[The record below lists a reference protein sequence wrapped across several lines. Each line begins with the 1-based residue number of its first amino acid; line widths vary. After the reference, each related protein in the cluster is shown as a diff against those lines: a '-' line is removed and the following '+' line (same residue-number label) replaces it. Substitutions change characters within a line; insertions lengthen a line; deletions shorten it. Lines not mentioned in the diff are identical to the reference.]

1 MPAKQFVHACAVVL
15 TMVLTA
21 GTLLAQTTFST
32 IRGTVTDQTGA
43 VVPGVEVNVTEV
55 TTNLSRTVQSSAEG
69 NFEVPNLKVGTYR
82 LTGELSGFK
91 TFVADNITL
100 DSAQLRRIDVVLEI
114 GETTQEIVV
123 EAGAEVISTEGGS
136 IIAGFENKIYDDIPL
151 VDTYPGPLSMLATLP
166 GVQGDGWVVSM
177 AGQKNLQIT
186 QMYDGV
192 QNDRTGPQGANVNL
206 YEEVQVVTV
215 NNTADQ
221 SRVASYNT
229 IAKSGNNQF
238 HGELYYKHVNS
249 ALNAREYF
257 DPTRIPFL
265 FHEWLAEGS
274 GPVIKDK
281 TFIYGAYFSERF
293 PAGSYKRANVPS
305 MQMRQGDFSQFSN
318 AIMDPLTGEPFPNNR
333 IPSER
338 LNPTSLKTQD
348 LYIPEPNLGDANTL
362 TNNFGFNFPWP
373 SDKFQTDMFQ
383 FRVDHNLSQKNS
395 IFFRY
400 NSNRVP
406 YVLARQLPAFSW
418 TRRRSYSK
426 AVISDT
432 HIFSPSL
439 VNNFTFGWNGNYMFD
454 GDTVDGHTPPKGDDA
469 ISSIGL
475 QGVNPKGLSEQGFP
489 RMDIAG
495 LSRLR
500 TIDGGLRDD
509 HFDFSWADT
518 MTWTHGNHVTKMGF
532 QLYKYN
538 DFEALAREGTYGRFN
553 FNGKFT
559 GNAFGDFLL
568 GMPLW
573 SRRLDVLIPRE
584 MESVELGLYFMDTYK
599 ATQNLTLDYGLRWDY
614 FGSDTIKDGLQYNW
628 DSASGNVIIP
638 SGTESQV
645 SPLYPNTINLVTG
658 DVVPSPSV
666 SNFRPRIGIAY
677 RLSDS
682 LVLRGGYGVFTER
695 LGYFSRVQK
704 TGPFEI
710 SETYFNDVVDGQPL
724 FTFPNPFPADVSDA
738 STPSQSV
745 VGYPMNTSHASIHQ
759 FNVSIE
765 KEVKDIGLRAS
776 YVGTRSRGLN
786 YSVNINKPA
795 PGLTPFTA
803 ARRPFSQF
811 INTNLVR
818 NDGSSNYNSLQLQAK
833 KRAGLITFDAHY
845 TLASNLHN
853 WLNTQNPYDVTSHW
867 SNDNFIA
874 RHRAVFTTQTE
885 LPFGQGRRYLPDAPV
900 AVDAFIG
907 GWVVTSVSYFQ
918 TGPHFSPS
926 FTGSDP
932 SNTNTFGGLPDRV
945 CDGNITNRTV
955 ERWFDPSCFAVPPPG
970 RFGNSAPNVLVSPG
984 MNVHH
989 LSLAKRFNIGERVGI
1004 IYTIAASNIFNH
1016 PHFLAPRTNISTP
1029 NAGELFNGIQDW
1041 RAEKH
1046 ASRKFQMKLR
1056 IEW

>member
-1 MPAKQFVHACAVVL
+1 M
-15 TMVLTA
+15 
-21 GTLLAQTTFST
+21 
-32 IRGTVTDQTGA
+32 
-43 VVPGVEVNVTEV
+43 
-55 TTNLSRTVQSSAEG
+55 
-69 NFEVPNLKVGTYR
+69 
-82 LTGELSGFK
+82 
-91 TFVADNITL
+91 
-100 DSAQLRRIDVVLEI
+100 
-114 GETTQEIVV
+114 
-123 EAGAEVISTEGGS
+123 
-136 IIAGFENKIYDDIPL
+136 
-151 VDTYPGPLSMLATLP
+151 
-166 GVQGDGWVVSM
+166 
-177 AGQKNLQIT
+177 
-186 QMYDGV
+186 
-192 QNDRTGPQGANVNL
+192 
-206 YEEVQVVTV
+206 
-215 NNTADQ
+215 
-221 SRVASYNT
+221 ASYNT
-229 IAKSGNNQF
+229 IAKSGSNQF

-293 PAGSYKRANVPS
+293 PAGSYKRANVPT

-318 AIMDPLTGEPFPNNR
+318 SIMDPLTGEPFPNNR

-495 LSRLR
+495 ISRLR

-518 MTWTHGNHVTKMGF
+518 LTWTHGNHVTKMGF

-584 MESVELGLYFMDTYK
+584 MESVELGLYVMDTYK

-638 SGTESQV
+638 SGTESNV

-738 STPSQSV
+738 SSPSQSV

-765 KEVKDIGLRAS
+765 KEVMDIGLRAS
-776 YVGTRSRGLN
+776 FVGTRSRGLN
-786 YSVNINKPA
+786 YRVNINKPA

-833 KRAGLITFDAHY
+833 KRAGIITFDAHY
-845 TLASNLHN
+845 TMASNLHN
-853 WLNTQNPYDVTSHW
+853 WLNTQNPYDVTGHW

-900 AVDAFIG
+900 AVDALIG

-932 SNTNTFGGLPDRV
+932 SNTNTFGGLPDRI

-970 RFGNSAPNVLVSPG
+970 RFGNSAQNVLVSPG

-989 LSLAKRFNIGERVGI
+989 LSLAKRFNISERVGV
-1004 IYTIAASNIFNH
+1004 IYTLAASNIFNH